1 MGLEDLLQVA
11 WKRIKVDRKTDFLI
25 GNFEYA
31 IYEKYKEELIKHVA
45 EKFKREGKD
54 YRPEPLRKI
63 RVPKSSHTTRPGAV
77 PTIDD
82 RIIYQ
87 YLVDEIAEKVEP
99 NLIPIEDGVVHS
111 YRYAH
116 DRYSENMFKYDSASY
131 KTFQQKS
138 VEYSECYNYIVVTDI
153 SDFFNRI
160 YHHELEST
168 LIGLGASQEI
178 TDVLMGI
185 LRKWQKGNSYSIP
198 QGLWASDYIGNVYL
212 DPIDKFMVRSGYN
225 YFRYV
230 DDIRIGVDTYI
241 EGQKALLKLEQQI
254 ARYGLTLNAEKTMII
269 YKDDMDKLLFP
280 YRERLQEIFDELWSE
295 VPDFSPYS
303 DDNFV
308 EAITKDL
315 NIRSLQ
321 NLFLEQLE
329 QELPNASMTRFCL
342 KKFRQ
347 LLDTGNLDVVLE
359 NIGKLVVV
367 TPQLVNYL
375 IFVSK
380 HVESKYIVD
389 TISEYISCGNS
400 CYDWQIMWLLHCLDR
415 IGEVDGEAVSYI
427 RKYLLTKDNIHEAVS
442 VNLILLIGKHGDIED
457 RNWLLDLYESQNS
470 IWIKRAILFSI
481 QDLPHAKRNHFY
493 SYCKGIDLLTDK
505 IIDFVQ
511 LKK

>member
-1 MGLEDLLQVA
+1 M
-11 WKRIKVDRKTDFLI
+11 
-25 GNFEYA
+25 
-31 IYEKYKEELIKHVA
+31 
-45 EKFKREGKD
+45 
-54 YRPEPLRKI
+54 
-63 RVPKSSHTTRPGAV
+63 
-77 PTIDD
+77 
-82 RIIYQ
+82 
-87 YLVDEIAEKVEP
+87 
-99 NLIPIEDGVVHS
+99 
-111 YRYAH
+111 
-116 DRYSENMFKYDSASY
+116 
-131 KTFQQKS
+131 
-138 VEYSECYNYIVVTDI
+138 TDI

-178 TDVLMGI
+178 IEVLMGI

-254 ARYGLTLNAEKTMII
+254 ARYGLTLNAEKTRII

-280 YRERLQEIFDELWSE
+280 YRERVQEIFDELWSE
-295 VPDFSPYS
+295 VPDFSPYT
-303 DDNFV
+303 DDDYV
-308 EAITKDL
+308 EAVTKDL

-321 NLFLEQLE
+321 NFFLEQLE

-347 LLDTGNLDVVLE
+347 LSDTGNLDVVLE
-359 NIGKLVVV
+359 NIAKLVVV
-367 TPQLVNYL
+367 TPQVVNYL
-375 IFVSK
+375 IYVSK
-380 HVESKYIVD
+380 HVEPKYIVD
-389 TISEYISCGNS
+389 TISEYISYGKS
-400 CYDWQIMWLLHCLDR
+400 CYDWQVMWLLHCLDR
-415 IGEVDGEAVSYI
+415 IGEVDGEAVSNI
-427 RKYLLTKDNIHEAVS
+427 RKYLLTKDNIHEAVT

-481 QDLPHAKRNHFY
+481 QDLPLTKRNHFY
-493 SYCKGIDLLTDK
+493 SYCKGNDLLTDK
-505 IIDFVQ
+505 VIDYVQ
-511 LKK
+511 LRK